1 MAVLRTTFWGL
12 VASLTLF
19 SVGLAQESTT
29 TKTETTVNE
38 TFVGKALF
46 VHLRNPGRSTV
57 SLEDPR
63 IQTFGLHTFLIG
75 RTSDWPAKSLRVW
88 VPLSDVS
95 EIEEFADVKEM
106 AKWYR
111 VSPSASK

>member
-1 MAVLRTTFWGL
+1 MAVLRTILWGL
-12 VASLTLF
+12 VTSLTLF

-29 TKTETTVNE
+29 TKTETTPNDA
-38 TFVGKALF
+38 FVGKALF
-46 VHLRNPGRSTV
+46 VHLRNPGRTTL
-57 SLEDPR
+57 SLEEPR
-63 IQTFGLHTFLIG
+63 IQTFGLHSFLIG
-75 RTSDWPAKSLRVW
+75 RTSDGPAKSLRVW

>member
-1 MAVLRTTFWGL
+1 MAVLRTTLWGL
-12 VASLTLF
+12 VVSLMLL
-19 SVGLAQESTT
+19 SVGLAQESTP
-29 TKTETTVNE
+29 TKAETTPSDA
-38 TFVGKALF
+38 FVGKAVF
-46 VHLRNPGRSTV
+46 VHLRNPGRSTL
-57 SLEDPR
+57 SLEEPR
-63 IQTFGLHTFLIG
+63 IQTFGLHSFLVG
-75 RTSDWPAKSLRVW
+75 RTSDGPAKSLRVW